1 MGFERIFGVGREEVW
16 RQLST
21 EIGADF
27 IDGGFWRGNKVQA
40 HLKNWTLTLDLYVV
54 STGHSHV
61 EYTRLRA
68 PFVNRDGFRF
78 RIYRKGLFSGLGKA
92 LGMQDIES
100 GHSAAFDEA
109 FILQGNDESKVRRLL
124 ANPEIR
130 RLLEAQ
136 PRVRF
141 ELKDDEGLFGPRFPE
156 GVDELMF
163 LALGF
168 IKDVEQLK
176 ALFDLFHEV
185 LEELHR
191 IGSAG
196 EEDPGVVLGG

>member
-1 MGFERIFGVGREEVW
+1 MSLDRVFRSRRKEIW
-16 RQLST
+16 RQLCS

-27 IDGGFWRGNKVQA
+27 VDSGFWRGNKVQA
-40 HLKNWTLTLDLYVV
+40 HVKNWIVTLDIYTV

-136 PRVRF
+136 PRVRL

-191 IGSAG
+191 TGSAG
-196 EEDPGVVLGG
+196 EEDPGVVL

>member
-1 MGFERIFGVGREEVW
+1 MGLDRIFGARRAEIW
-16 RQLST
+16 KQLCA

-27 IDGGFWRGNKVQA
+27 VDGGFWRGNKVQA
-40 HLKNWTLTLDLYVV
+40 HVKNWTVTLDIYTV

-78 RIYRKGLFSGLGKA
+78 RIYRKGFFSGLGKA

-100 GHSAAFDEA
+100 GHSAAFDDA

-124 ANPEIR
+124 GNAEIR
-130 RLLEAQ
+130 LLLEAQ

-156 GVDELMF
+156 GVDELQF

-168 IKDVEQLK
+168 IKDVQQLK
-176 ALFDLFHEV
+176 ELFDLFHEV

-191 IGSAG
+191 MGSAG
-196 EEDPGVVLGG
+196 EEGPGVTL

>member
-1 MGFERIFGVGREEVW
+1 MSLDRIFGARRAEIW
-16 RQLST
+16 RQLCS

-27 IDGGFWRGNKVQA
+27 IDGGFWKGNKVQA
-40 HLKNWTLTLDLYVV
+40 HLKNWTVTLDIYTV

-61 EYTRLRA
+61 EYTRMRA

-100 GHSAAFDEA
+100 GHSTAFDEA

-124 ANPEIR
+124 ANPEVR

-136 PRVRF
+136 PQVRL

-163 LALGF
+163 LSLGF
-168 IKDVEQLK
+168 IKDVERLK

-196 EEDPGVVLGG
+196 EENPGVVLGG